1 MIRVRTVEGKAFN
14 MAPAARFVEICDESG
29 KVAAVVFQ
37 NDNGHVRI
45 ISAEDAEFYK
55 YLKSYK
61 LKPSIVIDHED

>member
-1 MIRVRTVEGKAFN
+1 MIRVRTVDGKAFN
-14 MAPAARFVEICDESG
+14 MTAAARFVEICDDSG

-37 NDNGHVRI
+37 NDNGHVRV

>member
-14 MAPAARFVEICDESG
+14 MAPSARFVEIRDESG

-61 LKPSIVIDHED
+61 LKPSIVVDHED